1 MDKASTSKI
10 VLMSIHPSF
19 VNAIMSGTKKVEFRK
34 TKFASEVS
42 DVVVYATSPMK
53 QVVCTFE
60 VKKIIIDSPD
70 SLWLSYSS
78 IAGVCREKFFAY
90 YKSSTYGVA
99 IEVGQLRKLKR
110 YLFLPELGHKIN
122 PPQSYQYLDR
132 KVFEQLV

>member
-1 MDKASTSKI
+1 MRIITPRLD
-10 VLMSIHPSF
+10 
-19 VNAIMSGTKKVEFRK
+19 
-34 TKFASEVS
+34 VS
-42 DVVVYATSPMK
+42 DNEALE
-53 QVVCTFE
+53 QD
-60 VKKIIIDSPD
+60 ILD
-70 SLWLSYSS
+70 
-78 IAGVCREKFFAY
+78 REKFFAY